1 MITQSDGSIFTSG
14 AYALV
19 NPVNCVGV
27 MGKGLAE
34 EFKKRFPGN
43 FARYKTACD
52 TGVVQVGKIFPY
64 YPRPGQS
71 VQVIYNF
78 PTKDH
83 WRNPSRLK
91 WVEDGL
97 LDLMTYLKITPVT
110 SIAIPALGC
119 GEGGLGWHDV
129 YPRIVSLAAVFPD
142 IHFLIY
148 PPKEKKRERQES

>member
-1 MITQSDGSIFTSG
+1 MITQCEGTLFDLRVD
-14 AYALV
+14 ALV

-27 MGKGLAE
+27 MGKGLAA
-34 EFKKRFPGN
+34 EFKTRFPGN
-43 FARYKTACD
+43 FAKYKAACD
-52 TGVVQVGKIFPY
+52 AGMVRVGTIFPY
-64 YPRPGQS
+64 YLRPDMAP
-71 VQVIYNF
+71 QVIYNF

-97 LDLMTYLKITPVT
+97 LDLVTHLKITPIT
-110 SIAIPALGC
+110 SIGIPALGC

-148 PPKEKKRERQES
+148 PPQEKKREHQKS